1 MEVKDLK
8 VSLTPRE
15 AADIAERALEQSV
28 SMVRLDEYCVR
39 AADGEVVMR
48 LFEKYYIRAGNRV
61 TLTLLAHNVGGVT
74 HVHLAAGG
82 GGSGAIFRF
91 DWGAGEDFAE
101 LAENALRQ
109 YMLE

>member
-1 MEVKDLK
+1 MEVRDFK
-8 VSLTPRE
+8 VSLSPRE
-15 AADIAERALEQSV
+15 AADVAEQELEKSV
-28 SMVRLDEYCVR
+28 SMVRLDEYCLQTGE
-39 AADGEVVMR
+39 GEVVMR

-82 GGSGAIFRF
+82 GGNGAIFRF
-91 DWGAGEDFAE
+91 DWGAGENFAE
-101 LAENALRQ
+101 LAEDALRQ